1 MKDFNQI
8 KDRVQSVTGYH
19 SKELDNFPDVS
30 AFSDEV
36 KTELR
41 NKYLN
46 NAKERAV
53 KELDNILSD
62 VTVKKDLLQQSV
74 NEKKF
79 PATNSAFM
87 TDEKL
92 QMQII
97 RQRAEALAMS
107 QLDFNIVNY
116 LKKEIDNNN
125 IDFINYFRDAV
136 KLNSDVDTSLKSEMN
151 SIFNSVDLITGVK
164 ALEVESQLCSAYE
177 NQINIYKDSI
187 SNNDQRIKM
196 QLIYVDNE
204 INKLESEL
212 TPTI

>member
-8 KDRVQSVTGYH
+8 KDRVQRVTGYH
-19 SKELDNFPDVS
+19 SKELDSFPDVS

>member
-8 KDRVQSVTGYH
+8 KDRVKRVTGYH
-19 SKELDNFPDVS
+19 SKELDSFPDVS